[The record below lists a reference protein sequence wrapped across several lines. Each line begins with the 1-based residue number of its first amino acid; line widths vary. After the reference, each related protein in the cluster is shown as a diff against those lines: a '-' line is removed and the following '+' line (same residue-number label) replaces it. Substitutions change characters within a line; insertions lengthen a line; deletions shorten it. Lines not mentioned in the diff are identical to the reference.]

1 MATFREVIYSALD
14 LLKEKSDDAFYTEE
28 HMLFLATKFRAYL
41 LERKYKKSRNK
52 AFQAMSGENTQ
63 QICVSLERTD
73 LLPFGCSGSW
83 LKSTEKIPSTLEVG
97 ELKISTINE
106 MLHSNVTMIPAERM
120 PYVGYN
126 KWLRNIIYAAKGA
139 DDYLYLSSIN
149 PQFLFLKNAKLT
161 GVFSDPAEAAAM
173 ACDDSGETI
182 ACDVLDQEFPLEA
195 ALIPSCI
202 ELMVQEIAGPRY
214 APEDKA
220 NNAKDDLGEVGA
232 ATTRTAAPV
241 ERTEARN
248 RSAATEAEE

>member
-1 MATFREVIYSALD
+1 MATFREIIYMALD
-14 LLKEKSDDAFYTEE
+14 LIKERSNDAYYTEE
-28 HMLFLATKFRAYL
+28 HMLFLAKHFRTYL

-52 AFQAMSGENTQ
+52 AFQAVSGENTQ
-63 QICVSLERTD
+63 QICVGLEKAD
-73 LLPFGCSGSW
+73 LLPFGCSGPW
-83 LKSTEKIPSTLEVG
+83 LKSTEKIPGTLEIG
-97 ELKISTINE
+97 DLKISIINE

-126 KWLRNIIYAAKGA
+126 KWLKNIIYAAKGA

-149 PQFLFLKNAKLT
+149 PQFLFLKNAKLE
-161 GVFSDPAEAAAM
+161 GVFSDPEEAAKM

-182 ACDVLDQEFPLEA
+182 VCDVMDQEFPLES
-195 ALIPSCI
+195 ALVPSCI
-202 ELMVQEIAGPRY
+202 ELMVQEIAGPRF

-220 NNAKDDLGEVGA
+220 NNAKDDLGEVGLSSA
-232 ATTRTAAPV
+232 RSAAPV